1 MNIHIG
7 HSRPQFYA
15 LLCLVLV
22 TLFLRVETV
31 RLTEVI
37 SPLRADARDYITYA
51 ANLVE
56 HGVYS
61 RDTRGISEG
70 ITPQADGVRAAGYP
84 VFMAPFLAILGL
96 DAGAEAVK
104 YGQALLSAGL
114 VLLVLLA
121 SRRCLPWWGA
131 FAVTLMTALSPHLVN
146 MNVYWLT
153 ESLFAFLLMASLL
166 AMARCIEQ
174 PGRLLTAATAGLVFG
189 LCFFTRPTVALLLV
203 PWLALLFLYQGRA
216 AIAGGAV
223 LLAGVVLV
231 PLLWMLTYAPPAV
244 EGGSSLLRWSIHH
257 GMYPGFMFEGN
268 PDSYGFPYRY
278 DPRSPEIAASWPALL
293 EELTRRFG
301 AEPGRHLGWFLW
313 GKPQAL
319 LSWDI
324 VQGMGDAFVY
334 PVSRTPYF
342 ELGFFAATHRI
353 SAWLHGPAM
362 LLAVLGS
369 LLVWWLS
376 WRQGWKQQCLLVPQL
391 ASLLL
396 LYFIAIHV
404 VVAPFPRYG
413 IPLRPACYLLAVWT
427 GWQLWLQVQARLQA
441 RIPMEQS

>member
-1 MNIHIG
+1 
-7 HSRPQFYA
+7 
-15 LLCLVLV
+15 VLV
-22 TLFLRVETV
+22 TLFLRFETV

-37 SPLRADARDYITYA
+37 SPLRADALDYMTYA

-61 RDTRGISEG
+61 RDARGISEG
-70 ITPQADGVRAAGYP
+70 ITPEADGVRAAGYP
-84 VFMAPFLAILGL
+84 VFMAPFLAMLGL

-114 VLLVLLA
+114 VLLVFLA
-121 SRRCLPWWGA
+121 ARRCLPWWGA
-131 FAVTLMTALSPHLVN
+131 FAVTLMTALSPHLIN

-153 ESLFAFLLMASLL
+153 ESLFAFLLTASLL
-166 AMARCIEQ
+166 AMTRCIEL
-174 PGRLLTAATAGLVFG
+174 PGRLMSAAVAGLVFG

-203 PWLALLFLYQGRA
+203 PWLALMFLYQGRA
-216 AIAGGAV
+216 ALVGSTV
-223 LLAGVVLV
+223 LLAAVVAV
-231 PLLWMLTYAPPAV
+231 PVLWMLTYAPPAV

-257 GMYPGFMFEGN
+257 GLYPGFMFEGN
-268 PDSYGFPYRY
+268 VDSYGFPYRY

-293 EELTRRFG
+293 DELARRFG

-342 ELGFFAATHRI
+342 ELGFFAGTHRI
-353 SAWLHGPAM
+353 SAWLHAPAM
-362 LLAVLGS
+362 LLAVIGS
-369 LLVWWLS
+369 LLVWWNS
-376 WRQGWKQQCLLVPQL
+376 WRQGWKQQSLLVPQL

-396 LYFIAIHV
+396 LYFIAIHM

-413 IPLRPACYLLAVWT
+413 IPLRPVCYLLAVWT
-427 GWQLWLQVQARLQA
+427 GWQLWLQIQSRLRARVPA
-441 RIPMEQS
+441 EQS